1 MPDFV
6 HLHVHTQYSLLDGA
20 IKIKDLVKRVGELGM
35 SAVAMTDH
43 GNMYGAV
50 DFQKTAQKAGVKPII
65 GCELYVTKEPYDAEE
80 KTDPRSYHLTAL
92 ATNLTGYKNLMYLNS
107 MAWLDGVHPRSGVPR
122 VDFDL
127 IAGRHEGIVFMSGDL
142 GGEINQAILAGD
154 VDEAYAIAQR
164 YRDAL
169 PEDYYYLEVMDNGF
183 PEQRRCNEVLFEMSD
198 RLGIPLVATNDCHY
212 MHQDD
217 ARAQAVLMAIQ
228 LGKTVDLERLM
239 EHGVDQLY
247 VRSPEEM
254 YAAFA
259 EAPEA
264 CENTVKIAEMCD
276 LEIPLGQVFLPKY
289 GVPEEFKTARDIT
302 DTDEAIHAYFAHVAR
317 EGLEER
323 FVEFDGK
330 GLTYDRAEY
339 EERLAEE
346 VGIIQHM
353 DFPGYFL
360 IVWDFINWAKE
371 HDIPVGPGRGSG
383 AGSLVAYA
391 MRITDIDPLPYELL
405 FERFLNPERVSM
417 PDFDIDFCMNR
428 RGEVIQYVTEKYGQH
443 NVGQIITY
451 GQLKAKA
458 VVRDVGRALGLT
470 YGETD
475 RLAKL
480 VPDVLGITL
489 QEALDQEPRLGQMRQ
504 EDERVDALFDIA
516 LSLENLN
523 RQAGMHAAGV
533 VISETPLWDFV
544 PICRGANDELVTQF
558 AKNEVEEAGLVKFDF
573 LGLKTLTVLDTAI
586 KLINAQRPDD
596 PFDLATIPMDDRG
609 VFKMISSGDT
619 TGVFQLES
627 SGFQELLKK
636 LKPDCFEDIVAAV
649 ALYRPGPLGTGMV
662 DDFIDRKHGRK
673 KVEYPHPW
681 LADTLK
687 PTYGV
692 MVYQE
697 QVMKTAQ
704 VMAGYSL
711 GGADLLRRAMGK
723 KKPEVMAQ
731 QKEVFVEGALGLGVD
746 EEMSGGIF
754 DLMAFFAGYG
764 FNKSH
769 SAAYALITY
778 QTAYLKKHFEVEFMA
793 ALMTNDRDNT
803 DKVVRF
809 INEAKAMNIEVLP
822 PDVNKSQLDF
832 SVVDGQIRFGMA
844 GIKGVGAGVIETLLE
859 ARETGPFKSL
869 YDFCARVDSKKINK
883 RTIEALVKSG
893 AFDAIGP
900 SAGSR
905 YIGDH
910 CAARATMLEA
920 IPLALERGKKMQ
932 QDEEVGQSS
941 LFGMLSAPAREE
953 ALEETYPDATPWP
966 DKELLGYERHLIGFY
981 VTGHPL
987 DRFDDEIAIYGVSA
1001 TADVHYCKGFQYRDD
1016 VTVAGVISEY
1026 RERPLKSGNGRMAF
1040 LTLEDKTGQCEVLVF
1055 SAAFAENE
1063 EALKS
1068 GEPILIRGQYTE
1080 DGDLDGRVGKVRAAE
1095 VVRLIDARKRFVR
1108 KVRVELEEADITNG
1122 QIGELKEI
1130 FAAHPGGCSARITLK
1145 IPHEYGAGLAEL
1157 ALPQSFNVEPNDE
1170 LLTQVERLFRKK
1182 VVRLGS

>member
-1 MPDFV
+1 
-6 HLHVHTQYSLLDGA
+6 
-20 IKIKDLVKRVGELGM
+20 
-35 SAVAMTDH
+35 
-43 GNMYGAV
+43 
-50 DFQKTAQKAGVKPII
+50 
-65 GCELYVTKEPYDAEE
+65 
-80 KTDPRSYHLTAL
+80 
-92 ATNLTGYKNLMYLNS
+92 
-107 MAWLDGVHPRSGVPR
+107 
-122 VDFDL
+122 
-127 IAGRHEGIVFMSGDL
+127 
-142 GGEINQAILAGD
+142 
-154 VDEAYAIAQR
+154 
-164 YRDAL
+164 
-169 PEDYYYLEVMDNGF
+169 
-183 PEQRRCNEVLFEMSD
+183 
-198 RLGIPLVATNDCHY
+198 
-212 MHQDD
+212 
-217 ARAQAVLMAIQ
+217 
-228 LGKTVDLERLM
+228 
-239 EHGVDQLY
+239 
-247 VRSPEEM
+247 
-254 YAAFA
+254 
-259 EAPEA
+259 
-264 CENTVKIAEMCD
+264 
-276 LEIPLGQVFLPKY
+276 
-289 GVPEEFKTARDIT
+289 
-302 DTDEAIHAYFAHVAR
+302 
-317 EGLEER
+317 
-323 FVEFDGK
+323 
-330 GLTYDRAEY
+330 
-339 EERLAEE
+339 
-346 VGIIQHM
+346 
-353 DFPGYFL
+353 
-360 IVWDFINWAKE
+360 
-371 HDIPVGPGRGSG
+371 
-383 AGSLVAYA
+383 
-391 MRITDIDPLPYELL
+391 
-405 FERFLNPERVSM
+405 
-417 PDFDIDFCMNR
+417 
-428 RGEVIQYVTEKYGQH
+428 
-443 NVGQIITY
+443 
-451 GQLKAKA
+451 
-458 VVRDVGRALGLT
+458 
-470 YGETD
+470 
-475 RLAKL
+475 
-480 VPDVLGITL
+480 
-489 QEALDQEPRLGQMRQ
+489 
-504 EDERVDALFDIA
+504 
-516 LSLENLN
+516 
-523 RQAGMHAAGV
+523 
-533 VISETPLWDFV
+533 
-544 PICRGANDELVTQF
+544 
-558 AKNEVEEAGLVKFDF
+558 
-573 LGLKTLTVLDTAI
+573 
-586 KLINAQRPDD
+586 
-596 PFDLATIPMDDRG
+596 
-609 VFKMISSGDT
+609 
-619 TGVFQLES
+619 
-627 SGFQELLKK
+627 
-636 LKPDCFEDIVAAV
+636 
-649 ALYRPGPLGTGMV
+649 
-662 DDFIDRKHGRK
+662 
-673 KVEYPHPW
+673 
-681 LADTLK
+681 
-687 PTYGV
+687 
-692 MVYQE
+692 
-697 QVMKTAQ
+697 
-704 VMAGYSL
+704 
-711 GGADLLRRAMGK
+711 MGK

-764 FNKSH
+764 FNKCVVGETSILDATTGERTTVGELFASRRPFMIHALGEDGALRPREVTDVMWNGVKPVYALETAQGKRIVATGNHPFKTFGGWTNLEDLSVGDRIAAPRALDVPSSTLWDDREVVTLAWLLSEGNTCHPTCLYFYNNVEESVDDFVQATSVFEDTVARVTTRDGGRMEVCLSTGRDTKFAPGHVPWNASGSVALDVTKQEPVRSGAYMWAQDLGILGLKAHEKHVPGEVFTLADEQIALFLGRLWAGDGFFANATQAVPFYATSSERLARDVQHLLNRLGILSGVHSKSFKYRGGERPGYTVHLFGDGSRERFLELVCPHAVGRDDAVAFLESHVDASPKVSFKDTIPVAIRDRVRELKSSSGKTWKQLEAETGMSMKDFTGAKVNPKKKGFRRQSIEALADYFGDDVLMNAATSDVFWDEVVSIEYVGEQDTYDLTVDVDHNFVADGLIVHNSH

-1130 FAAHPGGCSARITLK
+1130 FAAHPGGCAARITLK